1 MSELKVGSVTIP
13 ELLSQLHS
21 GRLVVPAFQREFV
34 WTTSQI
40 EELAS
45 SILRQ
50 RPIGLATLWEVAATS
65 DGEAENVLGLENV
78 SLPED
83 GPLAQFGEP
92 AVYGDRLAILDG
104 RQRCTAIAMVFGTLQ
119 TKDGRRRGSGRFF
132 FNLDEPDSERLVQ
145 FKSHADIEKH
155 KLDAPASALRQG
167 LMPLEIK
174 PPTGDDWNPFVPWN
188 AYVKLIATDEI
199 YSSSDELS
207 TEDRD
212 RRIERIELAQVSL
225 QKIQLAT
232 YTLPSSYDLSDICEI
247 FETLNSTGVQVST
260 VDLIHTFIFQDT
272 ALATPGVEPLSIRG
286 WIKELG
292 GTPGAV
298 NWASSDEK
306 PERVA
311 QMVTAAYVGLESR
324 PDARKLPGGR
334 NPKVSSIKAPDLLR
348 TPTAHWRVVA
358 SQTDEFAAL
367 IGAFQLAV
375 AGNCFPMKWCPYP
388 AVASVYMGI
397 AWSKSQE
404 NVAEDAGWSMG
415 DLDSLIRAFFWR
427 NALTGRYDQGFLT
440 KVGTDIHDLRALLRR
455 RVGFAS
461 SSAWLQKVE
470 KDLQQLI
477 GVELPTLS
485 ELQQW
490 CTDASLIAGA
500 RRDAVRL
507 LLWTNTTNDL
517 VTQDLLPLPGT
528 GDVELHHLWPKK
540 WLSDNKNGKLAA
552 FLDEAKDEKRD
563 VINCAANL
571 VPLLAGSNKDWKAK
585 NPGTVLLE
593 HVGRFENCQST
604 MERAFINR
612 EIFGLL
618 TRGAPAD
625 YESAVKARGKLI
637 AKAIMDQT
645 RLTT

>member
-1 MSELKVGSVTIP
+1 
-13 ELLSQLHS
+13 
-21 GRLVVPAFQREFV
+21 
-34 WTTSQI
+34 
-40 EELAS
+40 
-45 SILRQ
+45 
-50 RPIGLATLWEVAATS
+50 
-65 DGEAENVLGLENV
+65 
-78 SLPED
+78 
-83 GPLAQFGEP
+83 
-92 AVYGDRLAILDG
+92 
-104 RQRCTAIAMVFGTLQ
+104 
-119 TKDGRRRGSGRFF
+119 
-132 FNLDEPDSERLVQ
+132 VQ
-145 FKSHADIEKH
+145 FKSHVDIEKH
-155 KLDAPASALRQG
+155 TLDTPASALRQG
-167 LMPLEIK
+167 LMPLEIN
-174 PPTGDDWNPFVPWN
+174 PASGEDWNPLVPWN
-188 AYVKLIATDEI
+188 TYVKLIATGEI

-207 TEDRD
+207 AEDRD
-212 RRIERIELAQVSL
+212 RRIERIEQAQVSL
-225 QKIQLAT
+225 QKIKLAT

-272 ALATPGVEPLSIRG
+272 ARATPGVEPLSIRG

-334 NPKVSSIKAPDLLR
+334 NAKVSSIKAPDLLR
-348 TPTAHWRVVA
+348 TPTAHWRNVA
-358 SQTDEFAAL
+358 SQTDDFAAL

-375 AGNCFPMKWCPYP
+375 AGNYFPMKWCPYP

-404 NVAEDAGWSMG
+404 DVAEDSGWSTD
-415 DLDSLIRAFFWR
+415 DLDRLIRAFFWR

-440 KVGTDIHDLRALLRR
+440 KVGTDIHELRAFLRR
-455 RVGFAS
+455 RPDFAS
-461 SSAWLQKVE
+461 SSAWLQDVE
-470 KDLQQLI
+470 NDLQHLI
-477 GVELPTLS
+477 GVEIPKLN
-485 ELQQW
+485 EVQQW

-507 LLWTNTTNDL
+507 LLWANTRSDL
-517 VTQDLLPLPGT
+517 VTQGLLPLPGT

-552 FLDEAKDEKRD
+552 FLNAAKVERQD
-563 VINCAANL
+563 VVNCAANL

-593 HVGRFENCQST
+593 SVGDFEACQST
-604 MERAFINR
+604 MEQAFISR
-612 EIFGLL
+612 EVFQLL
-618 TRGAPAD
+618 TNGAPAD
-625 YESAVKARGKLI
+625 YQSAVQSRGKLI
-637 AKAIMDQT
+637 AEAIIQQT